1 MLTSWLLMLLSDFII
16 PVTMIGMGLLLEKR
30 PPKEINGVFGY
41 RTSQSMKSKDTW
53 EFAQKY
59 CGRIWHVCG
68 RIMLPVTAIA
78 MLFVFGKNEDVIC
91 TAGLIICAV
100 QFVFLIGSIVP
111 VERALKKNFDYYGFR
126 KK

>member
-16 PVTMIGMGLLLEKR
+16 PVTMIGAGLLLEKR

-41 RTSQSMKSKDTW
+41 RTSQSMKSKDAW

-59 CGRIWHVCG
+59 CGRIWRVCG
-68 RIMLPVTAIA
+68 CVMFPVTVIA
-78 MLFVFGKNEDVIC
+78 MLFVFGKNEDTIC
-91 TAGLIICAV
+91 TVGLIVCGV
-100 QFVFLIGSIVP
+100 QLAFLVGSIAP